1 MVQEELG
8 KKYQLVLE
16 ESNKNNEILGL
27 FLGGSR
33 GKSNEFLTKDSDMDV
48 YVIVSDIA
56 SDKLKEKLNA
66 YRTSWFEIRV
76 LIMSEFIKYAE
87 FGSEKDWDRYN
98 FSHNKAI
105 VDKTGEIQKLM
116 DEKGTLPESVREE
129 VIKKSIDSYLNQVYR
144 SAKYWR
150 DGKKL
155 SAYIDATESLPF
167 LMTALYALENRLKPY
182 NKYFEW
188 ELRNY
193 PLRLLPWEVDEF
205 ISDYKHILETG
216 DIKTQEKFF
225 KEIKKIFADQGF
237 GNIFSEWKDYY
248 FVGE

>member
-1 MVQEELG
+1 MNELE
-8 KKYQLVLE
+8 KKYELVLE
-16 ESNKNNEILGL
+16 ESKNNKDILGL

-48 YVIVSDIA
+48 YVILSDSA
-56 SDKLKEKLNA
+56 PSELKEKLKA
-66 YRTSWFEIRV
+66 YGSSWFEIRV
-76 LIMSEFIKYAE
+76 LTLSEFTKYAE
-87 FGSEKDWDRYN
+87 FGSDKDWDRYN

-105 VDKTGEIQKLM
+105 IDKTGEIQKIM
-116 DEKGTLPESVREE
+116 DEKGLLPESVREE
-129 VIKKSIDSYLNQVYR
+129 LIKESIDAYLNQVYR

-150 DGKKL
+150 DGKNL

-188 ELRNY
+188 ELKNH
-193 PLRLLPWEVDEF
+193 PLKLLPWGVDEF

-216 DIKTQEKFF
+216 DIKTQEKILKDVKKLFIENGF
-225 KEIKKIFADQGF
+225 K
-237 GNIFSEWKDYY
+237 NIFSDWKDYY

>member
-1 MVQEELG
+1 MDELE

-16 ESNKNNEILGL
+16 ESKANKDILGL

-48 YVIVSDIA
+48 YVILSDIA
-56 SDKLKEKLNA
+56 NDELKEKLKA
-66 YRTSWFEIRV
+66 YGSSWFEIRV
-76 LIMSEFIKYAE
+76 LTLSEFTRYAE
-87 FGSEKDWDRYN
+87 FGSDKDWDRYN

-105 VDKTGEIQKLM
+105 IDKTGEIQKLM
-116 DEKGTLPESVREE
+116 DEKGTLPENVREKI
-129 VIKKSIDSYLNQVYR
+129 IKESIGAYLNQVYR

-150 DGKKL
+150 DGKNL
-155 SAYIDATESLPF
+155 SAYIDATEFLPF
-167 LMTALYALENRLKPY
+167 LMTAFYALENRLKPY

-188 ELRNY
+188 ELKNY
-193 PLRLLPWEVDEF
+193 PLKLFPWDVDEF

-225 KEIKKIFADQGF
+225 KGVKKLFIDQGF
-237 GNIFSEWKDYY
+237 KDVFEEWQDYY
-248 FVGE
+248 FIGK

>member
-1 MVQEELG
+1 MNELEE
-8 KKYQLVLE
+8 KYQLVLE
-16 ESNKNNEILGL
+16 ESKTNKDILGL

-33 GKSNEFLTKDSDMDV
+33 GKSDEFLTKDSDMDV
-48 YVIVSDIA
+48 YVILSDTA
-56 SDKLKEKLNA
+56 SDELKEKLKA
-66 YRTSWFEIRV
+66 YGSSWFEIRV
-76 LIMSEFIKYAE
+76 LTLSEFTRYAE
-87 FGSEKDWDRYN
+87 FGSSKDWDRYN

-116 DEKGTLPESVREE
+116 DEKGVLPEPVREE
-129 VIKKSIDSYLNQVYR
+129 LIKESIDSYLNQVYR

-150 DGKKL
+150 DGKNL

-188 ELRNY
+188 ELKNH
-193 PLRLLPWEVDEF
+193 PLKLLSWGVDEF

-216 DIKTQEKFF
+216 DIKTQEKILKDVKKLFTDNGF
-225 KEIKKIFADQGF
+225 KD
-237 GNIFSEWKDYY
+237 IFSEWKEYY

>member
-1 MVQEELG
+1 MIQEEL
-8 KKYQLVLE
+8 KKQYQLLLE
-16 ESNKNNEILGL
+16 ESNKNNDILGL

-33 GKSNEFLTKDSDMDV
+33 GKSNEFLTKNSDMDV
-48 YVIVSDIA
+48 YVILSDVA
-56 SDKLKEKLNA
+56 SDELKEKLNV
-66 YRTSWFEIRV
+66 YRTSWFEIR
-76 LIMSEFIKYAE
+76 IFTISEFKKYAE
-87 FGSEKDWDRYN
+87 FGSDKDWDRYN

-116 DEKGTLPESVREE
+116 DEKGILPENVRFD
-129 VIKKSIDSYLNQVYR
+129 VIKVSIDSYLNQVYR

-193 PLRLLPWEVDEF
+193 PLKLLPWEVDEF

-216 DIKTQEKFF
+216 DIKTQEKIF
-225 KEIKKIFADQGF
+225 KDVKKVFINQGF
-237 GNIFSEWKDYY
+237 EDIFLEWKDYY